1 MYWYI
6 LVYTHHVTG
15 FRGKHRDA
23 AVLEEPGPSV
33 ESEHG
38 HEDGDPSPCTVDK
51 EVFVRPDAAA
61 MDEAIGKFLDGLEGQ
76 ERSGFQELHSF
87 LATLPASVPVTKET
101 SSMTHAEAIEGRFLP
116 DMDNE
121 QRKIFTPSEIILYK
135 HALEYKY
142 IPVYTSKYLYVS

>member
-38 HEDGDPSPCTVDK
+38 HEDGDPSPCPEGDNCSCQAP
-51 EVFVRPDAAA
+51 EVFV
-61 MDEAIGKFLDGLEGQ
+61 
-76 ERSGFQELHSF
+76 
-87 LATLPASVPVTKET
+87 
-101 SSMTHAEAIEGRFLP
+101 
-116 DMDNE
+116 
-121 QRKIFTPSEIILYK
+121 
-135 HALEYKY
+135 
-142 IPVYTSKYLYVS
+142 YTCMY